1 MLAKVLLKIFCETF
15 LWEISIDNCSSV
27 QINAD
32 SFKPSCKKNT
42 QTYSNSRKYNSAP
55 RSLPNFLL
63 PLRPLPNY
71 AGGILNGTYISTVR
85 PTVHTN
91 PWRKRSF
98 TKTLENADFS
108 FSCGEKTFWK
118 RWRHGNHVI
127 SLSVFSKLSSDCCA
141 RSVEEN
147 ILMRFQ
153 SERPPFSKSSGV
165 VRTES
170 DFSRLQ
176 LLTW

>member
-1 MLAKVLLKIFCETF
+1 MFLLSNSTF
-15 LWEISIDNCSSV
+15 NYMDGYEVHHRVWQGYSGPQSMDVPCN
-27 QINAD
+27 
-32 SFKPSCKKNT
+32 KNT
-42 QTYSNSRKYNSAP
+42 TKLPQRELQPWQCDSDVPCTIYNANITISFNWRPVQLLPHRNSAGDVWK
-55 RSLPNFLL
+55 RSFIFP
-63 PLRPLPNY
+63 
-71 AGGILNGTYISTVR
+71 VR

-153 SERPPFSKSSGV
+153 SERPPFSKSSAV
-165 VRTES
+165 VRA
-170 DFSRLQ
+170 
-176 LLTW
+176 